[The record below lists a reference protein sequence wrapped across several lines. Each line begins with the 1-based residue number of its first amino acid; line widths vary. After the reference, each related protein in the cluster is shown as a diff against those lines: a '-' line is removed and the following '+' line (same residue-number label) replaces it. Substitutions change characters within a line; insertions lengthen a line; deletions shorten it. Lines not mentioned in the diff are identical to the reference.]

1 MGVSAGNL
9 NLPKVLN
16 LVGQTVGDISPAFD
30 NHNFRGVHVGVNVT
44 AVSGVLPVLTVY
56 IEGQDLVS
64 GAWYPVLVSSGL
76 AAVGFYRLSVYPGIS
91 APNANQAVS
100 DVLPATWRIRWTI
113 TGTTA
118 PSFSATFGACM
129 LK

>member
-1 MGVSAGNL
+1 MGVSAGNF
-9 NLPKVLN
+9 NMAKVLS
-16 LVGQTVGDISPAFD
+16 LVGQTTGDVTPAFD
-30 NHNFRGVHVGVNVT
+30 NHNYRGVHVGVDVT
-44 AVSGVLPVLTVY
+44 AVSGLLPVLTVT

-64 GAWYPVLVSSGL
+64 GKWYPILVSAGL

-91 APNANQAVS
+91 GPNASQAVS
-100 DVLPATWRIRWTI
+100 DVLPATWRIRWAV

-118 PSFSATFGACM
+118 PNFSATFGACM